1 MNKKIILGGG
11 CFWCTEAIFKKLKG
25 IEDVVPGYTG
35 GSLKN
40 PTYKDICTG
49 LTGHAEVIKIS
60 YNPKIIDFKTIIDV
74 FFQTHDPTTLNR
86 QGNDVGT
93 QYRSSIFTSDPIEKK
108 LIEERITYYN
118 DNIFFE
124 KNIVTKIEPENIFY
138 EAEDYHHNYFQL
150 NKQAPYCRIVIS
162 PKIQKLLKNHSDLL
176 D

>member
-1 MNKKIILGGG
+1 MKKKIILGGG

-25 IEDVVPGYTG
+25 VEDVVPGYTG

-40 PTYKDICTG
+40 PSYKDICTG

-86 QGNDVGT
+86 QGNDVGS
-93 QYRSSIFTSDPIEKK
+93 QYRSSIFTSNSVEKK
-108 LIEERITYYN
+108 LIQERIVYYN
-118 DNIFFE
+118 ENKFLDR
-124 KNIVTKIEPENIFY
+124 KIVTKIEPENIFY

-150 NKQAPYCRIVIS
+150 NKQAPYCRVVIS
-162 PKIQKLLKNHSDLL
+162 PKVQKLIKNHSDLL
-176 D
+176 G

>member
-1 MNKKIILGGG
+1 MKKKIILGGG

-25 IEDVVPGYTG
+25 VEDVVPGYTG

-40 PTYKDICTG
+40 PSYKDICTG

-86 QGNDVGT
+86 QGNDVGS
-93 QYRSSIFTSDPIEKK
+93 QYRSSIFTSNSVEKK
-108 LIEERITYYN
+108 LIQERIVYYN
-118 DNIFFE
+118 ENKFLDR
-124 KNIVTKIEPENIFY
+124 KIVTKIEPENIFY

-150 NKQAPYCRIVIS
+150 NKQAPYCRMVIS
-162 PKIQKLLKNHSDLL
+162 PKVQKLIKNHSDLL
-176 D
+176 G

>member
-1 MNKKIILGGG
+1 MKKKIILGGG

-25 IEDVVPGYTG
+25 VEDVMPGYTG

-40 PTYKDICTG
+40 PSYNDICTG

-60 YNPKIIDFKTIIDV
+60 YNPKIIDFKKIIDV

-86 QGNDVGT
+86 QGNDVGP
-93 QYRSSIFTSDPIEKK
+93 QYRSSIFTNDLVEKK
-108 LIEERITYYN
+108 LIQERIVYYN
-118 DNIFFE
+118 ENKFHD
-124 KNIVTKIEPENIFY
+124 KKIVTKIEPENIFY

-150 NKQAPYCRIVIS
+150 NKQAPYCRMVIS
-162 PKIQKLLKNHSDLL
+162 PKVQMLIKNHSDLL

>member
-1 MNKKIILGGG
+1 MKKKIILGGG

-25 IEDVVPGYTG
+25 VEDVVPGYTG

-40 PTYKDICTG
+40 PSYKDICTG

-86 QGNDVGT
+86 QGNDVGS
-93 QYRSSIFTSDPIEKK
+93 QYRSSIFTSNSVEKK
-108 LIEERITYYN
+108 LIQERIVYYN
-118 DNIFFE
+118 ENKFLDR
-124 KNIVTKIEPENIFY
+124 KIVTKIEPENIFY

-150 NKQAPYCRIVIS
+150 NKQAPYCRMVIS
-162 PKIQKLLKNHSDLL
+162 PKVQKLIKNHLDLL
-176 D
+176 G

>member
-25 IEDVVPGYTG
+25 VEDVVPGYTG

-93 QYRSSIFTSDPIEKK
+93 QYRSSIFSNDPSEKK
-108 LIEERITYYN
+108 IIEERITYYN
-118 DNIFFE
+118 ENVFSE
-124 KNIVTKIEPENIFY
+124 NNIVTKIEPENIFY
-138 EAEDYHHNYFQL
+138 KAEDYHHNYFQL
-150 NKQAPYCRIVIS
+150 NKQAPYCRMVIS
-162 PKIQKLLKNHSDLL
+162 PKVQQLIKNHSDLL